1 MAGHTREAVA
11 GTGRFQ
17 QHSRTARITPVE
29 CKNLGYP
36 TMQHAPFSTVADS
49 RSGAA
54 LRRRL
59 GPLACLAVAAA
70 LLSGCQTDGAP
81 SNPLSELATFNDKK
95 AEPAKPPEPPM
106 TRSRAAMECW
116 MKTEKGRG
124 DGDLDKRADIVNK
137 CIDEKLKTVQASP
150 KS

>member
-1 MAGHTREAVA
+1 
-11 GTGRFQ
+11 
-17 QHSRTARITPVE
+17 
-29 CKNLGYP
+29 
-36 TMQHAPFSTVADS
+36 MQHAPFPIVADS

-54 LRRRL
+54 TRHRL
-59 GPLACLAVAAA
+59 GALACLAVAAA
-70 LLSGCQTDGAP
+70 LLSGCQTDGA
-81 SNPLSELATFNDKK
+81 SNPLSELAAFNDKK

-124 DGDLDKRADIVNK
+124 DGDLDKRADVVNK